1 MEESVV
7 VMLLKLLR
15 ALHNYNAGLRSLTDV
30 SIRGMPSPCRSAR
43 IPTRAGASIIW
54 RLLSALQVACVR
66 ASFEGFEFDTD
77 QFTLVRSGRV
87 IAVEPQVFDVLSL
100 LILHRDRVVPKEELL
115 DKVWGDR
122 FVSESALT
130 SRIKAVRQAVG
141 DDGTSQRFVQTIR
154 GRGYRFIASVTELG
168 NGTESESETESES
181 APTTMSA
188 PSGVVTF
195 LFTDVADSTELWAAD
210 REAMSASLQVH
221 DRILR
226 SGVEA
231 FGDLRA

>member
-1 MEESVV
+1 VSICADPNPCGRIHNLAAAVGV
-7 VMLLKLLR
+7 AGCLR
-15 ALHNYNAGLRSLTDV
+15 AG
-30 SIRGMPSPCRSAR
+30 
-43 IPTRAGASIIW
+43 
-54 RLLSALQVACVR
+54 
-66 ASFEGFEFDTD
+66 
-77 QFTLVRSGRV
+77 
-87 IAVEPQVFDVLSL
+87 EPQVFDVLSL

-168 NGTESESETESES
+168 NGTESESES